1 MSGQEYFSHNFT
13 LDYLIINKKK
23 YNNIPGKI
31 SCIKPSSKQLRTF
44 KHMIKYKSDRV
55 VKKKPEQIEM
65 VDLLADSYNKRALLF
80 VC

>member
-55 VKKKPEQIEM
+55 VKKKHHEFDDKLIIAAQTH
-65 VDLLADSYNKRALLF
+65 N
-80 VC
+80 